1 MADVKQFIFFDFE
14 MLCSNKGMSF
24 EDMEAIRLGAVKY
37 NIETEDIEFFD
48 RYIQPTK
55 RVSLSRF
62 CTELT
67 GIKDTDLVGASNF
80 KNVFED
86 FLTWIGGI
94 KKSRFFSWSTSDLSR
109 LKIDAVKHE
118 ISLATIKKI
127 EQRYVDFQAIFTK
140 RVSKNNVSVENGL
153 ALYNLQFEGKKHN
166 PMYDAYNTLR
176 IYLSFLNEPVQ
187 SDFIMIKQFI
197 LEEVPQNIKEMN
209 AALRKAIQK
218 DLHIFAEELNEMYKM
233 KDAVKI
239 IKRTQRIVKKYEN
252 ILINRS
258 GLFSEEN
265 SFYAGLLLDFYHN
278 LLLCYNE
285 HLEYSSKIII
295 LDESTLYPLNQLSLK
310 RG

>member
-14 MLCSNKGMSF
+14 MLCSNKGMPF
-24 EDMEAIRLGAVKY
+24 EEMEAIRLGAVKY

-48 RYIQPTK
+48 RYIKPTK
-55 RVSLSRF
+55 KVSLSRF
-62 CTELT
+62 CKELT
-67 GIKDTDLVGASNF
+67 GIKDTDLVSAANF

-109 LKIDAVKHE
+109 LKIDAEKHE
-118 ISLATIKKI
+118 ISPTTIKKI

-209 AALRKAIQK
+209 TTLRKTIKK
-218 DLHIFAEELNEMYKM
+218 DLHIFAKELNEMYKM
-233 KDAVKI
+233 RDAAKI

-258 GLFSEEN
+258 GLFSEEIG
-265 SFYAGLLLDFYHN
+265 FYIGLLLDFYHN
-278 LLLCYNE
+278 ILLCYNE

-295 LDESTLYPLNQLSLK
+295 LDESTLHPLNQLSLK

>member
-14 MLCSNKGMSF
+14 MLCSNKGMPF

-62 CTELT
+62 CKELT
-67 GIKDTDLVGASNF
+67 GINDTDLVGASNF

-109 LKIDAVKHE
+109 LKIDAAKHE

-209 AALRKAIQK
+209 AALRTTIQK
-218 DLHIFAEELNEMYKM
+218 DLHIFAEDLNEMYKM

-252 ILINRS
+252 IVINRS

-265 SFYAGLLLDFYHN
+265 SFHVGLLLDFYHN

>member
-14 MLCSNKGMSF
+14 MLCSNKGMPF

-55 RVSLSRF
+55 QVSLSRF

-86 FLTWIGGI
+86 FLIWIGGI

-109 LKIDAVKHE
+109 LKIDAEKHE

-176 IYLSFLNEPVQ
+176 IYLSFLHEPVQ

-218 DLHIFAEELNEMYKM
+218 DLHVFAEELNEMYKM

-265 SFYAGLLLDFYHN
+265 SFYVVLLLDFYHN

>member
-1 MADVKQFIFFDFE
+1 
-14 MLCSNKGMSF
+14 
-24 EDMEAIRLGAVKY
+24 MEAIRLGAVKY

-62 CTELT
+62 CKELT
-67 GIKDTDLVGASNF
+67 GVNDTDLVGASNF

-109 LKIDAVKHE
+109 LKIDAAKHE

-127 EQRYVDFQAIFTK
+127 EQRYVDFQEIFTK
-140 RVSKNNVSVENGL
+140 RVSENNVSVENGL

-209 AALRKAIQK
+209 ATLRTTIQK
-218 DLHIFAEELNEMYKM
+218 DLHIFAEELNEIYKM
-233 KDAVKI
+233 KDALKI

-258 GLFSEEN
+258 GMFSEEN
-265 SFYAGLLLDFYHN
+265 SFYVGLLLDFYHN

-295 LDESTLYPLNQLSLK
+295 LDESTLHPLNQLSLK

>member
-1 MADVKQFIFFDFE
+1 
-14 MLCSNKGMSF
+14 
-24 EDMEAIRLGAVKY
+24 
-37 NIETEDIEFFD
+37 
-48 RYIQPTK
+48 
-55 RVSLSRF
+55 VSLSRF

-209 AALRKAIQK
+209 ATLRTTIQK
-218 DLHIFAEELNEMYKM
+218 DLHIFAEELNEIYKM
-233 KDAVKI
+233 KDALKI

-258 GLFSEEN
+258 GMFSEEN
-265 SFYAGLLLDFYHN
+265 SFYVGLLLDFYHN

-295 LDESTLYPLNQLSLK
+295 LDESTLHPLNQLSLK

>member
-14 MLCSNKGMSF
+14 MLCSNKGMPF
-24 EDMEAIRLGAVKY
+24 EDMEAIRIGAVKY

-62 CTELT
+62 CKELT
-67 GIKDTDLVGASNF
+67 GINDTDLVGASNF

-109 LKIDAVKHE
+109 LKIDAAKHE

-209 AALRKAIQK
+209 AALRTTIQK

-239 IKRTQRIVKKYEN
+239 IKRTRRIVKKYEN

-265 SFYAGLLLDFYHN
+265 SFHVGLLLDFYHN

>member
-14 MLCSNKGMSF
+14 MLCSNKGMPF

-62 CTELT
+62 CKELT
-67 GIKDTDLVGASNF
+67 GINDTDLVGANNF

-109 LKIDAVKHE
+109 LKIDAAKHE

-127 EQRYVDFQAIFTK
+127 EQRHVDFQAIFTK

-209 AALRKAIQK
+209 AALRTTIQK

-265 SFYAGLLLDFYHN
+265 SFHVGLLLDFYHN

>member
-1 MADVKQFIFFDFE
+1 MKIWKQ
-14 MLCSNKGMSF
+14 
-24 EDMEAIRLGAVKY
+24 IRLGAVKY

-109 LKIDAVKHE
+109 LKIDAVKYE

-209 AALRKAIQK
+209 AVLRKAIQK

-265 SFYAGLLLDFYHN
+265 SFYVGLLVDFYHN

>member
-1 MADVKQFIFFDFE
+1 MADVKQLIFFDFE

-37 NIETEDIEFFD
+37 NIKTEDIEFFD

-109 LKIDAVKHE
+109 LKIDAVKYE

-209 AALRKAIQK
+209 AVLRKAIQK

-239 IKRTQRIVKKYEN
+239 IKRAQRIVKKYEN

-265 SFYAGLLLDFYHN
+265 SFYVGLLVDFYHN
-278 LLLCYNE
+278 LLICYNE

-295 LDESTLYPLNQLSLK
+295 LDESTLHPLNQLSLK

>member
-14 MLCSNKGMSF
+14 MLCSNKGMPF

-55 RVSLSRF
+55 RVSLSCF
-62 CTELT
+62 CKELT

-109 LKIDAVKHE
+109 FKIDAAKHE

-127 EQRYVDFQAIFTK
+127 EQRYVDFQEIFTK
-140 RVSKNNVSVENGL
+140 RVSENNVSVENGL

-209 AALRKAIQK
+209 ATLRTTIQK
-218 DLHIFAEELNEMYKM
+218 DLHIFAEELNEIYKM
-233 KDAVKI
+233 KDALKI

-258 GLFSEEN
+258 GMFSEEN
-265 SFYAGLLLDFYHN
+265 SFYVGLLLDFYHN

>member
-14 MLCSNKGMSF
+14 MLCSNKGMPF

-62 CTELT
+62 CKELT
-67 GIKDTDLVGASNF
+67 GINDTDLVGASNF

-109 LKIDAVKHE
+109 LKIDAAKHE

-209 AALRKAIQK
+209 AALRTTIQK

-233 KDAVKI
+233 KDAGKI

-265 SFYAGLLLDFYHN
+265 SFHVGLLLDFYHN

>member
-14 MLCSNKGMSF
+14 MLCSNKGMPF

-62 CTELT
+62 CKELT

-109 LKIDAVKHE
+109 FKIDAEKHE

-176 IYLSFLNEPVQ
+176 IYLSFLHEPVQ
-187 SDFIMIKQFI
+187 SDFIMIKQFV

-209 AALRKAIQK
+209 AVLRKAIQK

-265 SFYAGLLLDFYHN
+265 SFYVGLLVDFYHN

>member
-14 MLCSNKGMSF
+14 MLCSNKGMPF

-109 LKIDAVKHE
+109 LKIDAEKHE

-153 ALYNLQFEGKKHN
+153 ALYNLQFEGEKHN

-187 SDFIMIKQFI
+187 SDFIMIKQYSG
-197 LEEVPQNIKEMN
+197 KST
-209 AALRKAIQK
+209 
-218 DLHIFAEELNEMYKM
+218 AE
-233 KDAVKI
+233 
-239 IKRTQRIVKKYEN
+239 
-252 ILINRS
+252 
-258 GLFSEEN
+258 
-265 SFYAGLLLDFYHN
+265 H
-278 LLLCYNE
+278 
-285 HLEYSSKIII
+285 
-295 LDESTLYPLNQLSLK
+295 
-310 RG
+310 

>member
-1 MADVKQFIFFDFE
+1 MWKQ
-14 MLCSNKGMSF
+14 
-24 EDMEAIRLGAVKY
+24 IRLGAVKY

-109 LKIDAVKHE
+109 LKIDAVKYE

-209 AALRKAIQK
+209 AVLRKAIQK

-265 SFYAGLLLDFYHN
+265 SFYVGLLVDFYHN

>member
-14 MLCSNKGMSF
+14 MLCSNKGMPF

-62 CTELT
+62 CKELT

-109 LKIDAVKHE
+109 LKIDAAKHE

-127 EQRYVDFQAIFTK
+127 EQRYVDFQEIFTK
-140 RVSKNNVSVENGL
+140 RVSENNVSVENGL

-209 AALRKAIQK
+209 ATLRTTIQK
-218 DLHIFAEELNEMYKM
+218 DLHIFAEELNEIYKM
-233 KDAVKI
+233 KDALKI

-252 ILINRS
+252 ILINR
-258 GLFSEEN
+258 
-265 SFYAGLLLDFYHN
+265 
-278 LLLCYNE
+278 
-285 HLEYSSKIII
+285 
-295 LDESTLYPLNQLSLK
+295 
-310 RG
+310 

>member
-14 MLCSNKGMSF
+14 MLCSNKGMPF

-48 RYIQPTK
+48 HYIQPTK
-55 RVSLSRF
+55 RESLSRF
-62 CTELT
+62 CKELT
-67 GIKDTDLVGASNF
+67 GINDTDLVGASNF

-109 LKIDAVKHE
+109 LKIDAAKHE

-127 EQRYVDFQAIFTK
+127 EQRYVDFQEIFTK
-140 RVSKNNVSVENGL
+140 RVSENNVSVENGL

-209 AALRKAIQK
+209 ATLRTTIQK
-218 DLHIFAEELNEMYKM
+218 DLHI
-233 KDAVKI
+233 
-239 IKRTQRIVKKYEN
+239 
-252 ILINRS
+252 
-258 GLFSEEN
+258 
-265 SFYAGLLLDFYHN
+265 
-278 LLLCYNE
+278 
-285 HLEYSSKIII
+285 
-295 LDESTLYPLNQLSLK
+295 
-310 RG
+310 